1 MPTKRTAHALPP
13 ARTEPKPPGRLVA
26 LPWRFLTLPPL
37 ELHPMKPAD
46 LDAPIRAIDI
56 LRIALD
62 LPTAAERKARA
73 ERETSRVSMHANHA
87 GVLVRLPSGKNLF
100 IKATAFKEQ

>member
-1 MPTKRTAHALPP
+1 
-13 ARTEPKPPGRLVA
+13 
-26 LPWRFLTLPPL
+26 
-37 ELHPMKPAD
+37 MKPAD
-46 LDAPIRAIDI
+46 TADAIRSIDL
-56 LRIALD
+56 LRIATGLE
-62 LPTAAERKARA
+62 TSAERNARA